1 MIRTLAAALAT
12 STCIV
17 ALATPATAQTREY
30 NIPAG
35 SLKSA
40 LDAYV
45 RQSGRQVVYRAD
57 QVRFARSPGARGQQT
72 ADAALA
78 ALLVGSGYTTQID
91 GSLVAI
97 VKEGNGVAETA
108 SFSRTGDTLGDS
120 STVDAEIVVTGTH
133 IAGVEA
139 SSAVTTVRADDIK
152 RAGQADLGEVVRGL
166 PQNFAG
172 GQNPGIGTSQGA
184 GNANVNGASSVNLLG
199 MGPNA
204 TLTLL
209 NGNRISY
216 TGVNAAIDISAI
228 PVVAVDRF
236 DVITDG
242 ASAIYGADAVA
253 GVVNIVLRHDYNGAS
268 IGARLGS
275 STDGG
280 SFQQQYN
287 GVVGRSWRS
296 GGVMVAYDY
305 LTNTAILARDRSY
318 ATGMT
323 ADSTLYPS
331 LSRHSGVLTLK
342 QELNSRLRATLDV
355 LYKDTKT
362 FSATGYNAATST
374 LADGGTVHS
383 RSKTLS
389 VAPSLEMDLGGSWTA
404 KLVATYGYDKTHTN
418 GDIYFGGSRFGSSF
432 RLYNNEALGVELSA
446 SGALVDLPAGPLR
459 IAVGGGYRRTTF
471 EVETTTLGTTSAA
484 FETARRAGYGFA
496 EVHMPIASPSGDHS
510 LVRSF
515 TLVAAARY
523 EDNSGVGAVTTPKL
537 GVIYEPADGLA
548 LKANW
553 GKSFRLPTFYQQYS
567 GYSAI
572 LLPVSGYGTTFPPGS
587 TFLQLLGSSPSMK
600 PERSESWTV
609 SAEFTPHFLP
619 GFSGAL
625 TWFHFNYSD
634 RVATPLLSAAG
645 VLTNPD
651 YANLVT
657 LSPTEQELAS
667 LISGANLGLQ
677 NATGSTYNPARVVG
691 IFDDRDR
698 NVARQRY
705 KGINLSLKYS
715 MDVGSDGKLDLAAA
729 VTWLKSKQQLGS
741 GLPFKDL
748 AGTIFNPPHW
758 KSRLG
763 ISYSTPV
770 LSISA
775 FGNLANSVIDNR
787 RSPFVSVGSANTIDL
802 AAQFKV
808 GSGLEVGFTVN
819 NLFNAQPTRIA
830 TTSAFD
836 TPYDTTNY
844 NSIGRFLAFSVRK
857 SW

>member
-1 MIRTLAAALAT
+1 MRKNRHVI
-12 STCIV
+12 
-17 ALATPATAQTREY
+17 
-30 NIPAG
+30 
-35 SLKSA
+35 
-40 LDAYV
+40 
-45 RQSGRQVVYRAD
+45 
-57 QVRFARSPGARGQQT
+57 
-72 ADAALA
+72 A
-78 ALLVGSGYTTQID
+78 ALLAGTMGILAPSQAWAQEGQAYHFDMPSQDLGDALRSVAARAGWELYAQTDDVNGKAAPALR
-91 GSLVAI
+91 GSLTARDAI
-97 VKEGNGVAETA
+97 ERLLQGSNLEARFDGGAVIIRGRRETSTDTA
-108 SFSRTGDTLGDS
+108 SASVADI
-120 STVDAEIVVTGTH
+120 EIVVTGTH
-133 IAGVEA
+133 IAGAAA
-139 SSAVTTVRADDIK
+139 SSPVATIRAEDIK
-152 RAGQADLGEVVRGL
+152 RAGQADLGEVVRSL

-216 TGVNAAIDISAI
+216 TGVNAAIDISSI
-228 PVVAVDRF
+228 PAVAVDRF

-253 GVVNIVLRHDYNGAS
+253 GVVNVVLRRDYDGAS

-287 GVVGRSWRS
+287 AVVGHSWRS
-296 GGVMVAYDY
+296 GSILAAYDY
-305 LTNTAILARDRSY
+305 LTNTAIFAHNRSY
-318 ATGMT
+318 AIGMAPDT
-323 ADSTLYPS
+323 TLYPK
-331 LSRHSGVLTLK
+331 LTRHSGVVTLT
-342 QELNSRLRATLDV
+342 QELTSHFRATADF
-355 LYKDTKT
+355 LYKDTKSY
-362 FSATGYNAATST
+362 SATGYDASTSV
-374 LADGGTVHS
+374 LANGGTTNA

-389 VAPSLEMDLGGSWTA
+389 FAPSLEMDIGESWTA
-404 KLVATYGYDKTHTN
+404 KLVASYGYDKTHTK
-418 GDIYFGGSRFGSSF
+418 GDIYFGGSRFGSSY
-432 RLYNNEALGVELSA
+432 RLYNNEALSVELSA
-446 SGALVDLPAGPLR
+446 TGALVELPAGPLR
-459 IAVGGGYRRTTF
+459 LAVGGGYRRTTF
-471 EVETTTLGTTSAA
+471 EVESTTLGTTATA
-484 FETARRAGYGFA
+484 FETARTAGYGFG
-496 EVHMPIASPSGDHS
+496 ELHVPIASPDGNHS
-510 LVRSF
+510 LVRSL
-515 TLVAAARY
+515 TLIAAARY
-523 EDNSGVGAVTTPKL
+523 EDNSGVEAVTTPKL
-537 GVIYEPADGLA
+537 GLIYEPVDGLS

-572 LLPVSGYGTTFPPGS
+572 LLPVSGYGSLFPPGS
-587 TFLQLLGSSPSMK
+587 TFLELLGSSPSMK

-609 SAEFTPHFLP
+609 SAEFTPHVLP
-619 GFSGAL
+619 GLSGAL
-625 TWFHFNYSD
+625 TWFHFDYSD
-634 RVATPLLSAAG
+634 RIATPLLSAAG
-645 VLTNPD
+645 VLTNPN

-657 LSPTEQELAS
+657 LSPSAEELAS
-667 LISGANLGLQ
+667 LISGASLGLQ
-677 NATGSTYNPARVVG
+677 NATGSAYNPARVIGV
-691 IFDDRDR
+691 FDDRDR

-705 KGINLSLKYS
+705 KGVNLSLKYS

-729 VTWLKSKQQLGS
+729 VTWIKSQQQLGP
-741 GLPFKDL
+741 GLPCTDL

-787 RSPFVSVGSANTIDL
+787 RPPFVGVGVADTLDL

-808 GSGLEVGFTVN
+808 GHGLEVGLTIN
-819 NLFNAQPTRIA
+819 NLTNAKPTRIA

-844 NSIGRFLAFSVRK
+844 NSIGRFLAFSIRK
-857 SW
+857 NW